1 MKKVV
6 KIMSVV
12 LAILMIAGCFAA
24 CGNTEKVTAKVI
36 DIELTEEKYAFGVDK
51 TQPELLEKVNAFI
64 AEIKANGKMDEIFN
78 HYFGDGTPV
87 AITSA
92 VEDSS
97 KDQLVVATNA
107 EFPPFEY
114 TEGEQYLGVDMEIA
128 KLLADY
134 LGKEL
139 VIKNMDF
146 EAVCLSVGQQ
156 KCDIAMAGLTISPER
171 EENVTFSDSYYQA
184 SQKLI
189 VRSDDTKFDECKTA
203 DDVLNVLKTFDSKT
217 TIGFQTGT
225 TGQQYS
231 ENKGDYESNGLKLST
246 KPYQSAVLAVQ
257 DMLHGNLDYVIVDAA
272 PAASITA
279 SINGTK

>member
-78 HYFGDGTPV
+78 HNFGGTPV
-87 AITSA
+87 AITSD

-146 EAVCLSVGQQ
+146 DAVCLSVGQQ
-156 KCDIAMAGLTISPER
+156 KCDIAMAGLTIDPKR

>member
-1 MKKVV
+1 MKKSV

-64 AEIKANGKMDEIFN
+64 AEIKANGKMDEVFN
-78 HYFGDGTPV
+78 HNFGGTPV

-146 EAVCLSVGQQ
+146 DAVCLSVGQQ
-156 KCDIAMAGLTISPER
+156 KCDIAMAGLTIDPKR

-225 TGQQYS
+225 TGQQYA